1 MSYVIASYVAVFGC
15 VGVYA
20 ARLFIRARAAAQ
32 QVLSVE
38 QAAVEASETKT
49 QHSVEP

>member
-1 MSYVIASYVAVFGC
+1 MTYVIASYVAVFGC

-32 QVLSVE
+32 QVLSLE
-38 QAAVEASETKT
+38 RAAADPADVKGSAST
-49 QHSVEP
+49 